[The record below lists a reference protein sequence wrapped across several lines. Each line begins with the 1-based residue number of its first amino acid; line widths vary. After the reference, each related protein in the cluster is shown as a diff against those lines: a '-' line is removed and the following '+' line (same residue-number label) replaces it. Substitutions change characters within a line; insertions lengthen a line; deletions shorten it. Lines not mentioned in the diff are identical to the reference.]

1 MIRKMRAA
9 DLDAVA
15 AIWLDVNRS
24 AHRFIPARYWED
36 NLEQVKGMLPEAEV
50 YVYEDGNEI
59 QGFVGLDGDY
69 IAGIFVRAGVQSRG
83 IGRELLE
90 TVKASRGRLTL
101 NVYQKNE
108 RAISFYRQAGF
119 SVRQEQTDESTGERE
134 YSMEW
139 EK

>member
-90 TVKASRGRLTL
+90 TVKAFRGRLTL

-108 RAISFYRQAGF
+108 RAISFYRRAGF

>member
-15 AIWLDVNRS
+15 AIWLDGNRS

-50 YVYEDGNEI
+50 YVYEDGDEI

-90 TVKASRGRLTL
+90 TVKAFRGRLTL